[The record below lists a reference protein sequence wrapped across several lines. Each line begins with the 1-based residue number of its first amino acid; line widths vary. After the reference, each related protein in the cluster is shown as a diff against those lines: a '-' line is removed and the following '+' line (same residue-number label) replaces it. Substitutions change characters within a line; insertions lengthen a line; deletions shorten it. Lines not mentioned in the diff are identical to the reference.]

1 MSQRTPQATFQVG
14 NYVIFRKR
22 IGKGAFSSI
31 YKGYHQ
37 YTKEMVAVKEI
48 SLETLNKYEK
58 SLRRETQIMKQL
70 NHPNLVR
77 LIESI
82 VDDKTDNVYLIMEFY
97 NRGDFSKFL
106 KKRPLKE
113 KYAIKYLKQ
122 IAEGMK
128 YLLSHKIIHRDLKPQ
143 NILVSDT
150 GSLKITDFG
159 FARYFDSDILIQTIC
174 GSPMYMAPEIMKNKK
189 YDYKSDLWSI
199 GIIFYE
205 MLIGK
210 TPFNAKNIYE
220 LIRKIENDK
229 IRIPSKFNLSPG
241 CKELLTS
248 LLQKNPEKRIE
259 WDDFFNHPLIL
270 ETDPLEKENNLLE
283 ISNLDELPDLGSN
296 PQSSTIFDSLSLHPD
311 PKVVKNN
318 NSFIP
323 DNTTNIQVNNKI
335 ENSSGY
341 NSSILSNSLQKSS
354 FVTSNT
360 QSSFHQDTNLVG
372 EINFNFNLE
381 HSESNDDTGFSSDE
395 EDTFFESC
403 EHPHQLEQLRIQESQ
418 DFVKVDIEEDYFKSS
433 LSLRHNIIRNELP
446 KSYVYIDIPPRKNRN
461 NVSKSLL
468 NCLNTSVSFL
478 KESYTYFSNFN
489 SI

>member
-1 MSQRTPQATFQVG
+1 MSQPNAQATFQVG

-31 YKGYHQ
+31 YKGYHE
-37 YTKEMVAVKEI
+37 YSKEMVAVKEI

-82 VDDKTDNVYLIMEFY
+82 VDSKTDNVYLVMEYY

-106 KKRPLKE
+106 KRRPLKE

-143 NILVSDT
+143 NILVSDAGT
-150 GSLKITDFG
+150 LKITDFG

-210 TPFNAKNIYE
+210 TPFQAKNIYE

-229 IRIPSKFNLSPG
+229 IKIPSKFNLSPG

-270 ETDPLEKENNLLE
+270 EADPLERENNLMA
-283 ISNLDELPDLGSN
+283 ISNLSSLPDLGSN
-296 PQSSTIFDSLSLHPD
+296 PKSSTIFDSLTLD
-311 PKVVKNN
+311 PPK
-318 NSFIP
+318 S
-323 DNTTNIQVNNKI
+323 KI
-335 ENSSGY
+335 KKHSKSNLREDLDKIGNSSGY
-341 NSSILSNSLQKSS
+341 NSSILGTSTQVSN

-381 HSESNDDTGFSSDE
+381 HSESTEETGFSSDE
-395 EDTFFESC
+395 EESFFESC
-403 EHPHQLEQLRIQESQ
+403 ENPQQLEQLRQQESQ

-433 LSLRHNIIRNELP
+433 LSLRQNIIRNELP
-446 KSYVYIDIPPRKNRN
+446 RSYVYIDIPQRNHRN

-468 NCLNTSVSFL
+468 NCLNNSVSFL
-478 KESYTYFSNFN
+478 KESYTYFYNFN

>member
-1 MSQRTPQATFQVG
+1 MSQPHPQATFQVG

-77 LIESI
+77 LIESL
-82 VDDKTDNVYLIMEFY
+82 VDDKTDNVYLVMEYY

-122 IAEGMK
+122 IADGMK

-210 TPFNAKNIYE
+210 TPFQAKNIYE

-229 IRIPSKFNLSPG
+229 IKIPSKFNLSQS
-241 CKELLTS
+241 CKDLLIS
-248 LLQKNPEKRIE
+248 LLQKNPDKRIE
-259 WDDFFNHPLIL
+259 WDEFFNHPLL
-270 ETDPLEKENNLLE
+270 LDANPLERENNLME
-283 ISNLDELPDLGSN
+283 ISNMSNLPNLELEPKPSN
-296 PQSSTIFDSLSLHPD
+296 IFDSLNLQPPISKSPSKYDSTLQNQDSHH
-311 PKVVKNN
+311 
-318 NSFIP
+318 IG
-323 DNTTNIQVNNKI
+323 
-335 ENSSGY
+335 NSSGY
-341 NSSILSNSLQKSS
+341 NSSILGNSKHSPS

-360 QSSFHQDTNLVG
+360 QSSFHNDTNLVG
-372 EINFNFNLE
+372 EINFNFNLDN
-381 HSESNDDTGFSSDE
+381 SESTEDTGFSSD
-395 EDTFFESC
+395 DDDAFFDSC
-403 EHPHQLEQLRIQESQ
+403 QNPYELEQLRIQESQ

-446 KSYVYIDIPPRKNRN
+446 RSYVYIDVPHRHHRT

-468 NCLNTSVSFL
+468 NCLNNSVSFL
-478 KESYTYFSNFN
+478 KESYTYFYNFN